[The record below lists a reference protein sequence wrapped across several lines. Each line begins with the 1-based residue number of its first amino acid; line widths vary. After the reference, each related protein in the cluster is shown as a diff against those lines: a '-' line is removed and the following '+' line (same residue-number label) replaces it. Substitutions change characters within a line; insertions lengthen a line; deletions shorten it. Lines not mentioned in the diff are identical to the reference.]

1 VDTRGRRGVFTA
13 TEKVQRKK
21 RQWKIQLPENC
32 WVLILTLI
40 FCCLFSYPLIFR
52 CRVFLLPNF
61 PVAQSSIAVISVA
74 LFMVAVFT
82 F

>member
-1 VDTRGRRGVFTA
+1 VDTRERRGVFTA

-21 RQWKIQLPENC
+21 WQWKIQLPENC

-40 FCCLFSYPLIFR
+40 FCCLFFLPSYFS
-52 CRVFLLPNF
+52 LPNF